1 MRHLYNVRM
10 TSLEVIAFV
19 LLGVLVAGL
28 LGAVSL
34 LFWETMRVK
43 RVIQRLEQTPC
54 PVCQQPL
61 QRRAVQEARE
71 RLTETVP
78 DPAPNAE
85 VPGERPW
92 ELVCTHCHSTLMFD
106 ARKFAWLDVKHPHE
120 AE

>member
-1 MRHLYNVRM
+1 M
-10 TSLEVIAFV
+10 TPLEIVAFV
-19 LLGVLVAGL
+19 LLGVLVAAL
-28 LGAVSL
+28 LGAAAL
-34 LFWETMRVK
+34 MFWETARLK

-71 RLTETVP
+71 RLAETAP
-78 DPAPNAE
+78 KPAPNAE

-92 ELVCTHCHSTLMFD
+92 ELICTSCNSTLLFD
-106 ARKFAWLDVKHPHE
+106 ARKFAWLEIKHPHE